1 MEKEALMENRVV
13 RLETIIE
20 NMATKEDIAN
30 LRTELM
36 REMGRLE
43 NGMLKGGIS
52 LVLRILA
59 LLLPSVMQRRRLR
72 GVLSAL
78 ASIAHLLFQR
88 VDRLLELEEP
98 RGGESMNW
106 NQYIFELSRA

>member
-20 NMATKEDIAN
+20 NMATKEDIAS

-43 NGMLKGGIS
+43 NGMLKWGIS
-52 LVLRILA
+52 LVLSNI
-59 LLLPSVMQRRRLR
+59 
-72 GVLSAL
+72 G
-78 ASIAHLLFQR
+78 IAIAISYAAQKIAGNI
-88 VDRLLELEEP
+88 P
-98 RGGESMNW
+98 
-106 NQYIFELSRA
+106 